1 MKSESIFDLL
11 NDITDLNIVCL
22 TNIEQKSDNVSVAF

>member
-1 MKSESIFDLL
+1 MKSGSICDLL

-22 TNIEQKSDNVSVAF
+22 INIAQKSDNVSVAF